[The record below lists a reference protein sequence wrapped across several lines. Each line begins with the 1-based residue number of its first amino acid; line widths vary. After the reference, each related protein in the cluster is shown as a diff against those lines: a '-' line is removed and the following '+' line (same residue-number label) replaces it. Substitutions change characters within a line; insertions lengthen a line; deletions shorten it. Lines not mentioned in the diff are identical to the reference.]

1 METAQVWKVL
11 RVWHDGEDMGTN
23 DIYFDEL
30 LASWQ
35 LCDAF
40 YDLDTKVGGDG
51 HQRYVN
57 DIFTLLDAGQR
68 QGEVRDAMFIAVDC
82 EDEVQA

>member
-1 METAQVWKVL
+1 MNTKQVWKVL

-23 DIYFDEL
+23 EIYFDDV

-40 YDLDTKVGGDG
+40 YDLDAIVGGAEHG
-51 HQRYVN
+51 RYVE
-57 DIFTLLDAGQR
+57 DIFSMLNSGHM
-68 QGEVRDAMFIAVDC
+68 QGEVRSVMFIAVDC
-82 EDEVQA
+82 ENEVQA